1 MNASCE
7 CGNIAFKTPLE
18 KPLGLYIC
26 HCIRCRLET
35 AGPCAAGAIFPAF
48 EWERSVMKEDLGVYV
63 YVLISL
69 LSCNSLLGE
78 VGVGVVGENRD
89 VCLLPAGRDLL
100 DRLTLLALL
109 TL

>member
-1 MNASCE
+1 
-7 CGNIAFKTPLE
+7 
-18 KPLGLYIC
+18 
-26 HCIRCRLET
+26 
-35 AGPCAAGAIFPAF
+35 
-48 EWERSVMKEDLGVYV
+48 MKEDLGVYV